1 MNFMENAV
9 ACYVILKI
17 LRKSKSCEMFC
28 LGVVYCSRKLF
39 VRTRTSVIAG
49 KFYFHLMVKLLNLF
63 FKAIICFHLDGC
75 LYMINLGSFTIKI

>member
-1 MNFMENAV
+1 M
-9 ACYVILKI
+9 
-17 LRKSKSCEMFC
+17 
-28 LGVVYCSRKLF
+28 
-39 VRTRTSVIAG
+39 RTRTSVIAG